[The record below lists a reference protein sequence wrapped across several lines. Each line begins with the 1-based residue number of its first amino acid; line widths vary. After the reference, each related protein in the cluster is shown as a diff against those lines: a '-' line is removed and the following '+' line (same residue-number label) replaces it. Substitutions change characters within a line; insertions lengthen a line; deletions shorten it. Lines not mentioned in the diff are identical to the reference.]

1 MFANSGHY
9 YSKHQQIISGTYT
22 LEIAALLTLP
32 PTFKFIL

>member
-22 LEIAALLTLP
+22 LEIAAL
-32 PTFKFIL
+32 KFH